1 MKAASR
7 IAFFYLLF
15 GYIWIYFSDYTI
27 SLLFDSSEEIRKFQ
41 SLKGWGFV
49 TISALIIF
57 VLLVRELQR
66 QRRVLFEKVESDQLF
81 KVILERIEDAAIVF
95 NLDTWK
101 IDFLSEQVSRLFD
114 IPTKEI
120 ISHPELLMER
130 VHESDRDR
138 MTNIWMNQL
147 RENHTGL
154 LYRIRRLDGQIKWA
168 LEHRLFIPSR
178 DGSANKAVAII
189 TDMTSYMENQ
199 SKLERS
205 LKENETL
212 LTEVHHRVKNNLAVV
227 ISFLQL
233 QVYSSP
239 RETADILEQSI
250 VRIKAIALVHEKLYS
265 SKNLSGLSS
274 VDYITSLV
282 ENIKLMYMRTDIS
295 IELDIQKLEFNI
307 VDAIP
312 MGLMITEML
321 TNSFRHAFSKG
332 KPDALI
338 KIDFIVTDQFNY
350 ELKYRD
356 NGIGFPPDFNYRKAE
371 SIGLSVIFSLC
382 SQMNG
387 REVECSSKPGEG
399 IFYHFA
405 FSPKK
410 VIPKENS
417 NVSKG

>member
-1 MKAASR
+1 
-7 IAFFYLLF
+7 
-15 GYIWIYFSDYTI
+15 
-27 SLLFDSSEEIRKFQ
+27 
-41 SLKGWGFV
+41 
-49 TISALIIF
+49 
-57 VLLVRELQR
+57 
-66 QRRVLFEKVESDQLF
+66 
-81 KVILERIEDAAIVF
+81 
-95 NLDTWK
+95 
-101 IDFLSEQVSRLFD
+101 
-114 IPTKEI
+114 PTKEI
-120 ISHPELLMER
+120 LIHPELLIER
-130 VHESDRDR
+130 VHEGDRAR

-154 LYRIRRLDGQIKWA
+154 LYRICVLDGKIKWA
-168 LEHRLFIPSR
+168 LEHRLYIPTKG
-178 DGSANKAVAII
+178 GSANKAVAVIS
-189 TDMTSYMENQ
+189 DMTSYMENQ
-199 SKLERS
+199 SQLERS

-212 LTEVHHRVKNNLAVV
+212 LTEVHHRVKNNLAVI

-239 RETADILEQSI
+239 PETADILEQSI

-282 ENIKLMYMRTDIS
+282 ENIKLMYMRTDIR
-295 IELDIQKLEFNI
+295 IELDIQKIEFNI

-321 TNSFRHAFSKG
+321 TNSFRHAFGRGQS
-332 KPDALI
+332 DALI
-338 KIDFIVTDQFNY
+338 KIDFVVMDQFNY

-356 NGIGFPPDFNYRKAE
+356 NGIGFPPGLNYKKAE

-387 REVECSSKPGEG
+387 REVECSSAPNEG
-399 IFYHFA
+399 VFYHFA

-410 VIPKENS
+410 VIPKENI

>member
-1 MKAASR
+1 MKAAGR

-15 GYIWIYFSDYTI
+15 GYVWIYFSDHTI
-27 SLLFDSSEEIRKFQ
+27 SLIFDSPEEIREFQ

-49 TISALIIF
+49 TVSAAIIF
-57 VLLVRELQR
+57 VLLVRELRR
-66 QRRVLFEKVESDQLF
+66 QKTVLFEKIESDQLF
-81 KVILERIEDAAIVF
+81 QVILERIEDAVIVF

-120 ISHPELLMER
+120 LTHPQLLIDR
-130 VHESDRDR
+130 VHEADRDR
-138 MTNIWMNQL
+138 MTNIWMNKL

-154 LYRIRRLDGQIKWA
+154 LYRIRKLDGQINWA
-168 LEHRLFIPSR
+168 LEHRLFIPSNES
-178 DGSANKAVAII
+178 SANKAVAVI

-205 LKENETL
+205 LRENETL

-239 RETADILEQSI
+239 PETADILEQSI

-321 TNSFRHAFSKG
+321 TNSFRHAFTAG
-332 KPDALI
+332 KSDALI
-338 KIDFIVTDQFNY
+338 KIDFIVTDRFNY

-356 NGIGFPPDFNYRKAE
+356 NGKGFPPELNYKKAE

-387 REVECSSKPGEG
+387 REVECSSKPNEG
-399 IFYHFA
+399 VFYHFA

-410 VIPKENS
+410 VILKENS
-417 NVSKG
+417 NVPKG

>member
-49 TISALIIF
+49 TISAVIIF

-168 LEHRLFIPSR
+168 LEHRLFIPAR

>member
-1 MKAASR
+1 MKAAGR
-7 IAFFYLLF
+7 IALLYLLF
-15 GYIWIYFSDYTI
+15 GYVWIYFSDYAI
-27 SLLFDSSEEIRKFQ
+27 SLIFQ
-41 SLKGWGFV
+41 SPEDIREIQSVKGWGFV

-66 QRRVLFEKVESDQLF
+66 QKQVLLEKIESDQLF
-81 KVILERIEDAAIVF
+81 QVILERIEDAVIVF

-114 IPTKEI
+114 IPTNEI
-120 ISHPELLMER
+120 LIHPELLMER
-130 VHESDRDR
+130 VHEADRER
-138 MTNIWMNQL
+138 MTHIWMNQL

-154 LYRIRRLDGQIKWA
+154 LYRICSKDGHIKWA
-168 LEHRLFIPSR
+168 LEHRLYIPAR
-178 DGSANKAVAII
+178 EGSANKTVAVI

-205 LKENETL
+205 LRENETL

-239 RETADILEQSI
+239 PETADILEQSI

-282 ENIKLMYMRTDIS
+282 ENIKLMYMRTDIA
-295 IELDIQKLEFNI
+295 IELDIQQLEFNI
-307 VDAIP
+307 IDAIP

-321 TNSFRHAFSKG
+321 TNSFRHAFANG
-332 KPDALI
+332 KTDALI
-338 KIDFIVTDQFNY
+338 KIEFIVTDKFNY

-356 NGIGFPPDFNYRKAE
+356 NGIGFPPGLNYRKAE

-387 REVECSSKPGEG
+387 REVECTSSPNAGV
-399 IFYHFA
+399 FYHFT

-410 VIPKENS
+410 VIPKDDS

>member
-15 GYIWIYFSDYTI
+15 GYVWIYFSDYAI
-27 SLLFDSSEEIRKFQ
+27 SLIFKSPEDLREVQ

-49 TISALIIF
+49 TVSAIIIF
-57 VLLVRELQR
+57 ILLVRELRIQKH
-66 QRRVLFEKVESDQLF
+66 VLFEKVESDQLF
-81 KVILERIEDAAIVF
+81 QVIVERIEDAVIVF

-120 ISHPELLMER
+120 LIHPELLIER
-130 VHESDRDR
+130 VHEGDRAR

-154 LYRIRRLDGQIKWA
+154 LYRICMLDGKIRWA
-168 LEHRLFIPSR
+168 LEHRLFIPTK
-178 DGSANKAVAII
+178 DGSANKAVAVIS
-189 TDMTSYMENQ
+189 DMTSYMENQ

-205 LKENETL
+205 LRENETL
-212 LTEVHHRVKNNLAVV
+212 LTEVHHRVKNNLAVI

-239 RETADILEQSI
+239 PETADILEQSI

-282 ENIKLMYMRTDIS
+282 ENIKLMYMRTDIR

-321 TNSFRHAFSKG
+321 TNSFRHAFVGGQS
-332 KPDALI
+332 DAWI
-338 KIDFIVTDQFNY
+338 KIDFVVMDQFNY

-356 NGIGFPPDFNYRKAE
+356 NGIGFPPGLNYKKAE

-387 REVECSSKPGEG
+387 REVECSSAPNEG
-399 IFYHFA
+399 VFYHFA

-410 VIPKENS
+410 VIPKENV

>member
-1 MKAASR
+1 MKAAGR

-15 GYIWIYFSDYTI
+15 GYLWIYFSDYAI
-27 SLLFDSSEEIRKFQ
+27 SLIFASVEDIREFQ

-49 TISALIIF
+49 TLSAAIIF
-57 VLLVRELQR
+57 VLLVRELRR
-66 QRRVLFEKVESDQLF
+66 QKRVLFEKIESDQLF
-81 KVILERIEDAAIVF
+81 QVILERIEDAVIVF

-114 IPTKEI
+114 IPTKDI
-120 ISHPELLMER
+120 LTHPQLLIER
-130 VHESDRDR
+130 VHELDRDR

-154 LYRIRRLDGQIKWA
+154 LYRIRKLDGHISWA
-168 LEHRLFIPSR
+168 LEHRLFIPSNE
-178 DGSANKAVAII
+178 GSANKAVAVI

-239 RETADILEQSI
+239 PETADILEQSI

-282 ENIKLMYMRTDIS
+282 ENIKLMYMRTDIN
-295 IELDIQKLEFNI
+295 IELQIQKLEFNI

-321 TNSFRHAFSKG
+321 TNSFRHAFVGG

-338 KIDFIVTDQFNY
+338 KIDFLVKDNFNY

-356 NGIGFPPDFNYRKAE
+356 NGVGFPPELNYRKAE

-387 REVECSSKPGEG
+387 REVECSSKPNEG
-399 IFYHFA
+399 VFYHFA

-410 VIPKENS
+410 VILKENS
-417 NVSKG
+417 NVPKG